1 MILLFINSQH
11 CINSD
16 FSVWCI
22 LKSVNHTEITTKIT
36 SMNFWIR
43 NIIFGSVLI
52 ALVFLLFDN
61 QELFFT
67 ATENTKPEKVAVID
81 PSHKATI
88 IKETPRPIKKSKNA
102 AADGLSRFYANLHGD
117 DDNKGPKIR
126 NNIVYLPDPK
136 GDIVELL
143 EARRMVTRP
152 LRKSWRGNNENHPFR
167 LGETLFQKL
176 SEYANNEGL
185 EVIWWLNR
193 DFVVKDP
200 FRINKDIIKTAYQV
214 GNAVGGHFPE
224 GINVYFCNQQR
235 TLVLIDL
242 PISYLDEECILLPI
256 KKRRR

>member
-1 MILLFINSQH
+1 
-11 CINSD
+11 
-16 FSVWCI
+16 
-22 LKSVNHTEITTKIT
+22 
-36 SMNFWIR
+36 MNFWLR

-52 ALVFLLFDN
+52 ALIFLLFDN
-61 QELFFT
+61 QALLFP
-67 ATENTKPEKVAVID
+67 AAESNNSAEIVVID
-81 PSHKATI
+81 PSDKATI
-88 IKETPRPIKKSKNA
+88 KKPPPIIVKKSKNA

-117 DDNKGPKIR
+117 DDSSGPKIR

-136 GDIVELL
+136 GDIVKLL

-152 LRKSWRGNNENHPFR
+152 LRKNWRGSNKNHPFR

-176 SEYANNEGL
+176 SEYANDEGL

-200 FRINKDIIKTAYQV
+200 FRINKEIIKTAYQV

-235 TLVLIDL
+235 ALVLIDL
-242 PISYLDEECILLPI
+242 PIPYLDEECILLPVI
-256 KKRRR
+256 KRRR

>member
-1 MILLFINSQH
+1 
-11 CINSD
+11 
-16 FSVWCI
+16 
-22 LKSVNHTEITTKIT
+22 
-36 SMNFWIR
+36 MNFWLR
-43 NIIFGSVLI
+43 NIIFGAILI
-52 ALVFLLFDN
+52 ALIFLLFDN
-61 QELFFT
+61 QALLFPDT
-67 ATENTKPEKVAVID
+67 PEENKKSQDVTVID
-81 PSHKATI
+81 PSNKATT
-88 IKETPRPIKKSKNA
+88 IKEIPRPIKKSKNA

-117 DDNKGPKIR
+117 DDSSGPKIR

-136 GDIVELL
+136 GDIVKLL

-152 LRKSWRGNNENHPFR
+152 LRKNWRGTNENHPFR

-193 DFVVKDP
+193 DFIVKDP
-200 FRINKDIIKTAYQV
+200 FRINKEIIKTAYQV

-242 PISYLDEECILLPI
+242 PIPYLDEECILLPVN
-256 KKRRR
+256 KRRR